1 MTGLITGVD
10 QFTSDQSRKT
20 DLEQDGKNGYLPHF
34 GDSPR
39 CSIASVLGFSILRS
53 YYHNEQNRRGGTR
66 VLATLWYPSA
76 RIGLWEL
83 LLLSLASCRFPRGRV
98 QWQASTHSSSQR
110 GMDTVQRILTFL
122 TRLTRLCLRSLN
134 DHFVAWTT
142 SDSTSFLL
150 WTLTDLSRSKSE
162 LVAENALLRQQL
174 IMLRRQVKRP
184 ACTKTDRM
192 VLVLL
197 AHGLHNECEKE
208 PVCGL

>member
-83 LLLSLASCRFPRGRV
+83 LCWLLVVSVGQKGPLRTPNHASCSLPMPQRK
-98 QWQASTHSSSQR
+98 STISS
-110 GMDTVQRILTFL
+110 I
-122 TRLTRLCLRSLN
+122 
-134 DHFVAWTT
+134 H
-142 SDSTSFLL
+142 LL
-150 WTLTDLSRSKSE
+150 IFTKGEWTLCRGFSPSSRALYAFVFGRFTIALSPGPNPTPPRS
-162 LVAENALLRQQL
+162 
-174 IMLRRQVKRP
+174 
-184 ACTKTDRM
+184 C
-192 VLVLL
+192 
-197 AHGLHNECEKE
+197 
-208 PVCGL
+208 